1 MGPDVSDI
9 KSDIVKLRGPN
20 KLTKEMAK
28 GESSYQVK
36 VPIFKQFYKGG
47 ANIKKIRDET
57 DTKIDLPDSGS
68 DSDMIS
74 ITGKKANVN
83 KAVSQL
89 QEIQSEMAHIN
100 TKEIKIPAKIH
111 NTVIGAGGKL
121 SQSIMSECDWVSFN
135 IFLLRFPRTI
145 LPGLNILT
153 ILRRCNFTKSTR

>member
-36 VPIFKQFYKGG
+36 VPIFKQFYMGG
-47 ANIKKIRDET
+47 ANIKRIRDET

-68 DSDMIS
+68 DSDMIL
-74 ITGKKANVN
+74 TGKQENVN
-83 KAVSQL
+83 KAVSQV
-89 QEIQSEMAHIN
+89 QQIQSEMAHIT

-111 NTVIGAGGKL
+111 NTVIGDGGKL
-121 SQSIMSECDWVSFN
+121 I
-135 IFLLRFPRTI
+135 
-145 LPGLNILT
+145 
-153 ILRRCNFTKSTR
+153 